1 MERAWSQG
9 FPFGMSSQC
18 ITGFTLTPMLP
29 ISTMSFP
36 ASPSEGAKN
45 SHLFYLAPP
54 ANALSSASRH
64 GFHDSSPGVS
74 PS

>member
-1 MERAWSQG
+1 MERAWSQA
-9 FPFGMSSQC
+9 FPFGVSSQG
-18 ITGFTLTPMLP
+18 INDFTLTPMLP
-29 ISTMSFP
+29 ISTMSTP
-36 ASPSEGAKN
+36 TSPSEGAKN
-45 SHLFYLAPP
+45 SHLFHLAPP